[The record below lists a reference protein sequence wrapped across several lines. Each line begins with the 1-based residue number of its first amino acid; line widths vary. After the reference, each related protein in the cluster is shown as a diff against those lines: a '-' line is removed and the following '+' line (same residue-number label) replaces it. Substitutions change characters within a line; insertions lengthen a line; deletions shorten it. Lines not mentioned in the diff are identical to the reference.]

1 MNIIK
6 NFTDVPLD
14 DITKLTKAKADNY
27 TQVIKSKNV
36 MIGVVGTF
44 VIIEAII
51 SLIKNRDNNNHEE
64 RMMKLELEKL
74 KLELENNKEEE

>member
-6 NFTDVPLD
+6 NFTDIPLD

-27 TQVIKSKNV
+27 TQVVNSKTV
-36 MIGVVGTF
+36 MIGVVGTI

-51 SLIKNRDNNNHEE
+51 ALMKNRDNNIHEE
-64 RMMKLELEKL
+64 RMAEFELEKF